1 MSETAD
7 AVIVGG
13 GVIGTS
19 IAYYLARKGYGNIV
33 LLERD
38 SLASGSTG
46 RSVATIDFVTLHP
59 EAVEL
64 YARSST
70 FFSHCD
76 ELLGAECGF
85 VETGSIIAAG
95 PDKMGVL
102 INAVR
107 LLSDAG
113 VEVESLSLDALAR
126 LEPMVSVDGLAAAS
140 YAPHAGYADPV
151 LTTQA
156 FAGAAKRLGVQIRQ
170 GQTVTGIQHLGNRNY
185 TVETANG
192 VPGDGVPGDGVRAD
206 GGHAYHS
213 IESPT
218 VIVAAGAWSTGLLQT
233 IGINLDMQPV
243 RHPVVCLRRPEDFGP
258 AHHSLLDLTTGI
270 YARPEG
276 SDLTLAGSIDPH
288 VGYDPTSPD
297 DILDTVE
304 DDYVFWTMERLVHR
318 YPTLSAS
325 EICRGWAGVMTVTPD
340 WQPII
345 GNWADKPGLYC
356 AAGFSGRGFQ
366 ISPSV
371 GDLLASLVVGE
382 EKAAAYLEPFSPSRF
397 AAGQTAQSGK
407 INDGCGLMG

>member
-33 LLERD
+33 LLERE

-70 FFSHCD
+70 FFDHCD

-95 PDKMGVL
+95 PDKKEAL
-102 INAVR
+102 INAVQ
-107 LLSDAG
+107 LLSEAG

-126 LEPMVSVDGLAAAS
+126 LEPRLSVDELAAAS
-140 YAPHAGYADPV
+140 YAPRAGYADPV

-170 GQTVTGIQHLGNRNY
+170 GQTVTGIQHLGYRNY
-185 TVETANG
+185 TVKMANA
-192 VPGDGVPGDGVRAD
+192 VPGDGVRAD
-206 GGHAYHS
+206 HS

-218 VIVAAGAWSTGLLQT
+218 VIVAAGAWSAGLLRT
-233 IGINLDMQPV
+233 LGINLDMQPV
-243 RHPVVCLRRPEDFGP
+243 RHPVVCLRRPEDFGT
-258 AHHSLLDLTTGI
+258 AHHSLLDLTAGI

-288 VGYDPTSPD
+288 VGYDPTTPD

-304 DDYVFWTMERLVHR
+304 DEYVLWTMERLVLR

-325 EICRGWAGVMTVTPD
+325 EICKGWAGVMTVTPD
-340 WQPII
+340 WQPIV

-371 GDLLASLVVGE
+371 GDLLASLVTGE
-382 EKAAAYLEPFSPSRF
+382 EKAAVYLEPFSPSRF

-407 INDGCGLMG
+407 INDGYGLMG